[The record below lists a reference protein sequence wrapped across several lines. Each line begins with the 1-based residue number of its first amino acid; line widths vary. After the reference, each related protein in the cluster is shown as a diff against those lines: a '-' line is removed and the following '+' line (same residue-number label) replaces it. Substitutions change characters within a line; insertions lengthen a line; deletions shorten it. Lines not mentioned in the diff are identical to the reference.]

1 MPKRKPSIT
10 NLKSMRAEENKSNP
24 NHFVSSIDALF
35 GTEIQP
41 EACPWFGNKA
51 PLILGAKDAKASLKS
66 VSTNSY
72 SDATMS
78 IGKPL

>member
-1 MPKRKPSIT
+1 
-10 NLKSMRAEENKSNP
+10 MRAEESKSNP

-51 PLILGAKDAKASLKS
+51 PLILGAKDPKASLKS
-66 VSTNSY
+66 VSVFVYNYVNMNTQ
-72 SDATMS
+72 
-78 IGKPL
+78 